1 MAHKIFATFPQNPGQ
16 VEVKLPQMPQLIT
29 TPEGTI
35 EYAVTGAG
43 KPVLFLHGGHSNCRE
58 TLWHKGFDTS
68 RFLLLTPSRPG
79 YGGTPLASF
88 SQPAAA
94 ARLMASLLDALELD
108 KAIVVGIS
116 AGGLTAIELAAN
128 FPDKVEK
135 LVLLSAVTR
144 KWLSPE
150 DEMYRKGKTI
160 FSPKNE
166 KWSWLLFRTFFRLF
180 PRKMTAVL
188 FKELSSKT
196 GQQIT
201 AGEVREIRDMTFLQR
216 SGEGFNADLDQ
227 DIAAGV
233 ISRVQCPTL
242 ILHSENDRSVRMD
255 FARHAREN
263 IPDSRMITY
272 DNKWGHLLWVG
283 QESEGP
289 IRDVMSFS
297 EG

>member
-1 MAHKIFATFPQNPGQ
+1 MT
-16 VEVKLPQMPQLIT
+16 QLIT
-29 TPEGTI
+29 TSEGTVECAI
-35 EYAVTGAG
+35 TGTG
-43 KPVLFLHGGHSNCRE
+43 RPVLFLHGGHSNCRE

-68 RFLLLTPSRPG
+68 RFQLLTPSRPG

-88 SQPAAA
+88 SQPSAA
-94 ARLMASLLDALELD
+94 ARLMASLLDAFNLE

-116 AGGLTAIELAAN
+116 AGGLTAIELAAG

-150 DEMYRKGKTI
+150 DEMYRKGKSL
-160 FSPKNE
+160 FSPKSE

-188 FKELSSKT
+188 FGELSTKT

-201 AGEVREIRDMTFLQR
+201 QDEIREIRDMTFLQR
-216 SGEGFNADLDQ
+216 SGEGFAADLDQ

-233 ISRVQCPTL
+233 IARIQCPAL
-242 ILHSENDRSVRMD
+242 ILHSENDKSVSMG
-255 FARHAREN
+255 FALHAREN
-263 IPDSRMITY
+263 IPDSRLITY

-283 QESEGP
+283 WESEGP
-289 IRDVMSFS
+289 IRDVMSFI